1 MAKPFSRK
9 KHKGRRESGNF
20 TLIPHAVQDSQNWR
34 ACSGTGIKLL
44 CDLARQYN
52 GSNNGDLGASLA
64 VLAPRGWKSPS
75 TLNHALHELRHYG
88 MVELTRQ
95 GGLNMPSLYAVTWHA
110 IDDCKGKLDCSA
122 TMTASGDWKEQRS
135 EPFKRPQKQKASTE
149 SVSARYGIRSSK
161 DKKAARPIRNP

>member
-1 MAKPFSRK
+1 MKPRSRRK
-9 KHKGRRESGNF
+9 QKGRRDSGTF
-20 TLIPHAVQDSQNWR
+20 TAIPHAVQDSANWH
-34 ACSGTGIKLL
+34 ACSGTAIKLL

-52 GSNNGDLGASLA
+52 GSNNSDLGASMT

-88 MVELTRQ
+88 MIVLTRQ

-110 IDDCKGKLDCSA
+110 IDACKGKHDCAA
-122 TMTASGDWKEQRS
+122 TTTPPGDWKTPCS
-135 EPFKRPQKQKASTE
+135 EPFKRPRKQNASTE

-161 DKKAARPIRNP
+161 VKKAA